1 MNFRRPVEVQRFSE
15 ACFQFPNFLY
25 YARMLHAQCVLHL
38 YKIGFLFVSYLENA
52 NGSINLQSAVSGNDY
67 TVKFSK
73 AVQSGDV

>member
-1 MNFRRPVEVQRFSE
+1 MRNVCYMCIR
-15 ACFQFPNFLY
+15 Y
-25 YARMLHAQCVLHL
+25 
-38 YKIGFLFVSYLENA
+38 VSYLENA

>member
-1 MNFRRPVEVQRFSE
+1 MSKFRAFQRHVSNFQTFCITHECYMRNVCYICIR
-15 ACFQFPNFLY
+15 L
-25 YARMLHAQCVLHL
+25 
-38 YKIGFLFVSYLENA
+38 VSYLENA